1 MRNQQSVDMN
11 SRVTFKLAK
20 ETQEIMFKHFFKAE
34 RYHLIQVFAVAWE
47 ALLQLEMIINKKAFA
62 RSVVFTTCNV
72 GVCFLNEDFGKP
84 EVSHSEFIPY
94 FLRWG

>member
-47 ALLQLEMIINKKAFA
+47 ALLQLEIIIKRPLQEVLCLQPVMLEF
-62 RSVVFTTCNV
+62 VF
-72 GVCFLNEDFGKP
+72 
-84 EVSHSEFIPY
+84 
-94 FLRWG
+94 